1 MFSYYLS
8 RYVRVHELRAV
19 WISVYISSTVFVDI
33 SLVAKLLL
41 HLSGSS
47 FRAWVLALWY
57 MYILRG
63 FCLMTL
69 GLQLVMI
76 IGMPSCSF
84 IPGTMYYRS
93 FNKGMVSCEE

>member
-1 MFSYYLS
+1 M
-8 RYVRVHELRAV
+8 RVHELRAV
-19 WISVYISSTVFVDI
+19 WNSVYISSTVFVDI

-41 HLSGSS
+41 HLSRSS

-69 GLQLVMI
+69 GLQLVII
-76 IGMPSCSF
+76 IGMPS
-84 IPGTMYYRS
+84 
-93 FNKGMVSCEE
+93 